1 MDNTDEQAE
10 KNEAHK
16 AAMAALKEKQ
26 DAEVRAANKRQGVL
40 VVNTGDGKGKST
52 AAFGMAV
59 RAAGHGQRV
68 MVMQFIKG
76 RWSTGEHRALERFPE
91 ITWNTCGDGFTWN
104 TQDRAADI
112 ALARG
117 GWEQVVEAI
126 EQCRGESPPYQLIV
140 LDELNIVLRY
150 DYLPVDEVVAVLA
163 ARPTQLNIVVTGRNA
178 PPELIEIADTVT
190 EMHNVK
196 HAYKAGIK
204 AQKGVDF

>member
-1 MDNTDEQAE
+1 MDQGETE
-10 KNEAHK
+10 KNEAHR

-52 AAFGMAV
+52 AAFGMAI

-68 MVMQFIKG
+68 LVMQFIKG

-91 ITWNTCGDGFTWN
+91 ISWHTCGDGFTWN

-117 GWEQVVEAI
+117 GWDQVVEAI
-126 EQCRGESPPYQLIV
+126 EQCRGDSPPYQLIV

-150 DYLPVDEVVAVLA
+150 DYLPVEEVVQVLA
-163 ARPTQLNIVVTGRNA
+163 GRPPQLNVVVTGRNA
-178 PPELIEIADTVT
+178 PDALVEIADTVT
-190 EMHNVK
+190 EMRAVK